1 MELGSLTKSI
11 NNAVRSARERLTQIS
26 STERDRRA
34 VIIGAAGLCLLILY
48 IVFHSISSGTDRL
61 EKRVTQLETEL
72 GRIQELKTEY
82 EDSEKKIAVL
92 SSKIKEENEPLIS
105 IVEQIL
111 LSENLDRKNFSIRD
125 VNLRTSDSEDFY
137 EERSIDV
144 ELKNISL
151 KDLVDVLYKIQNAPS
166 FLKVSNLNLSTK
178 FDRSDSLTVKL
189 RVSTFRFKEVT

>member
-11 NNAVRSARERLTQIS
+11 NNAVRSARERLAQIS

-82 EDSEKKIAVL
+82 EDSKKKIAVL

>member
-1 MELGSLTKSI
+1 MELGSLSKSI
-11 NNAVRSARERLTQIS
+11 NNAVRSARERLAQIS

-166 FLKVSNLNLSTK
+166 FLKVSDLNLSTK

>member
-1 MELGSLTKSI
+1 MELSSLTKSI
-11 NNAVRSARERLTQIS
+11 NNAVRSARERLAQIS

-92 SSKIKEENEPLIS
+92 SSKIKEEDEPLIS

>member
-1 MELGSLTKSI
+1 MELSSLTGNIRKTVGT
-11 NNAVRSARERLTQIS
+11 VREKLTRIS

-34 VIIGAAGLCLLILY
+34 IVIGASGLVLLVFYLI
-48 IVFHSISSGTDRL
+48 FHSISSGTDRL
-61 EKRVTQLETEL
+61 EKRVVQLESEL
-72 GRIQELKTEY
+72 GRVQELKTEY
-82 EDSEKKIAVL
+82 EESQKKIAVL
-92 SSKIKEENEPLIS
+92 SSKIKEEDEPLIS

-125 VNLRTSDSEDFY
+125 VNLRTSTSEDFY

-144 ELKNISL
+144 ELKNVSL

-178 FDRSDSLTVKL
+178 FDRSDSMTVKL

>member
-1 MELGSLTKSI
+1 MELSSLTGNIRKTV
-11 NNAVRSARERLTQIS
+11 ATVREKLTRIS

-34 VIIGAAGLCLLILY
+34 LVIGASGLVLLIFYL
-48 IVFHSISSGTDRL
+48 VFHSISSGTDRL
-61 EKRVTQLETEL
+61 EKRVVQLESEL
-72 GRIQELKTEY
+72 GRVQELRTEY
-82 EDSEKKIAVL
+82 EESEKKIAVL
-92 SSKIKEENEPLIS
+92 SSKIKEEDEPLIS

-125 VNLRTSDSEDFY
+125 VNLRTSTSEDFY

-144 ELKNISL
+144 ELKNMSL

-178 FDRSDSLTVKL
+178 FDKSDSMTVKL

>member
-1 MELGSLTKSI
+1 MELGSLSESI

-34 VIIGAAGLCLLILY
+34 VIIGAAGLGLLILY

>member
-1 MELGSLTKSI
+1 MELGSLTENI
-11 NNAVRSARERLTQIS
+11 NKAVRSARERLAQIS

-48 IVFHSISSGTDRL
+48 IIFHSISSGTNRL
-61 EKRVTQLETEL
+61 EKRVAQLETEL
-72 GRIQELKTEY
+72 GKIQELKTEY
-82 EDSEKKIAVL
+82 EDSQKKIAVL
-92 SSKIKEENEPLIS
+92 SSKIREENEPLIS

-151 KDLVDVLYKIQNAPS
+151 KDFVDVLYKIQNAPS
-166 FLKVSNLNLSTK
+166 FLKVSNLNLSTR

>member
-1 MELGSLTKSI
+1 MELGSLTENI
-11 NNAVRSARERLTQIS
+11 NKAVRSARERLAQIS

-48 IVFHSISSGTDRL
+48 IIFHSISSGTNRL
-61 EKRVTQLETEL
+61 EKRVAQLETEL
-72 GRIQELKTEY
+72 GKIQELKTEY
-82 EDSEKKIAVL
+82 EDSQKKIAVL

-151 KDLVDVLYKIQNAPS
+151 KDFVDVLYKIQNAPS
-166 FLKVSNLNLSTK
+166 FLKVSNLNLSTR

>member
-1 MELGSLTKSI
+1 MELGSLTGNIRKTI
-11 NNAVRSARERLTQIS
+11 GTVREKLTRIS

-34 VIIGAAGLCLLILY
+34 IIIGASGLVLLIFYL
-48 IVFHSISSGTDRL
+48 IFHSISSGTDRL
-61 EKRVTQLETEL
+61 EKRVVQLESEL
-72 GRIQELKTEY
+72 ERVQELKTEY
-82 EDSEKKIAVL
+82 EESQKKIAVL
-92 SSKIKEENEPLIS
+92 SSKIKEEDEPLIS

-178 FDRSDSLTVKL
+178 FDRSDSMTVKL

>member
-1 MELGSLTKSI
+1 MELSSLTGNIRKTVGT
-11 NNAVRSARERLTQIS
+11 VREKLTRIS

-34 VIIGAAGLCLLILY
+34 IIIGASGLVLLIFYL
-48 IVFHSISSGTDRL
+48 IFHSISSGTDRL
-61 EKRVTQLETEL
+61 EKRVVQLESEL
-72 GRIQELKTEY
+72 ERVQELKTEY
-82 EDSEKKIAVL
+82 EESQKKIAVL
-92 SSKIKEENEPLIS
+92 SSKIKEEDEPLIS

-125 VNLRTSDSEDFY
+125 VNLRTSTSEDFY

-178 FDRSDSLTVKL
+178 FDRSDSMTVKL

>member
-1 MELGSLTKSI
+1 MELGSLTENI
-11 NNAVRSARERLTQIS
+11 NKAVRSARERLAQIS

-48 IVFHSISSGTDRL
+48 IIFHSISSGTDRL
-61 EKRVTQLETEL
+61 EKRVAQLETEL
-72 GRIQELKTEY
+72 GKIQELKTEY
-82 EDSEKKIAVL
+82 EDSQKKIAVL
-92 SSKIKEENEPLIS
+92 SSKIREENEPLIS

-166 FLKVSNLNLSTK
+166 FLKVSNLNLSTR

>member
-82 EDSEKKIAVL
+82 EDSQKKIAVL
-92 SSKIKEENEPLIS
+92 SSKIKEEDEPLIS

>member
-1 MELGSLTKSI
+1 MELGSLNQSI
-11 NNAVRSARERLTQIS
+11 NKAVRSAREKLAQIS

-34 VIIGAAGLCLLILY
+34 VIIGAAGLCLLVLY

-61 EKRVTQLETEL
+61 EKRVVQLETEL

-82 EDSEKKIAVL
+82 EESQKKIAVL
-92 SSKIKEENEPLIS
+92 SSKIKEEDEPLIS

-125 VNLRTSDSEDFY
+125 VNLRTSTEDFY

-178 FDRSDSLTVKL
+178 FDKSDSLTVKL

>member
-1 MELGSLTKSI
+1 MELSSLTGNIRKTVG
-11 NNAVRSARERLTQIS
+11 AVREKLTRIS

-34 VIIGAAGLCLLILY
+34 IIIGASGLVLLIFYL
-48 IVFHSISSGTDRL
+48 IFHSISSGTDRL
-61 EKRVTQLETEL
+61 EKRVVQLESEL
-72 GRIQELKTEY
+72 ERVQELKTEY
-82 EDSEKKIAVL
+82 EESQKKIAVL
-92 SSKIKEENEPLIS
+92 SSKIKEEDEPLIS

-125 VNLRTSDSEDFY
+125 VNLRTSTSEDFY

-178 FDRSDSLTVKL
+178 FDRSDSMTVKL

>member
-1 MELGSLTKSI
+1 MSSRYSFRRI
-11 NNAVRSARERLTQIS
+11 
-26 STERDRRA
+26 STER
-34 VIIGAAGLCLLILY
+34 
-48 IVFHSISSGTDRL
+48 T
-61 EKRVTQLETEL
+61 
-72 GRIQELKTEY
+72 
-82 EDSEKKIAVL
+82 
-92 SSKIKEENEPLIS
+92 
-105 IVEQIL
+105 
-111 LSENLDRKNFSIRD
+111 FSIRD

>member
-1 MELGSLTKSI
+1 MELSSLTGNIRKTV
-11 NNAVRSARERLTQIS
+11 ATVREKLTRIS

-34 VIIGAAGLCLLILY
+34 LVIGASGLVLLIFYL
-48 IVFHSISSGTDRL
+48 IFHSISSGTDRL
-61 EKRVTQLETEL
+61 EKRVLQLESEL
-72 GRIQELKTEY
+72 ERVQELKTEY
-82 EDSEKKIAVL
+82 EESEKKIDVL
-92 SSKIKEENEPLIS
+92 SSKIKEEDEPLIS

-125 VNLRTSDSEDFY
+125 VNLRTSTSEDFY

-144 ELKNISL
+144 ELKNMSL

-178 FDRSDSLTVKL
+178 FDKSDSMTVKL

>member
-1 MELGSLTKSI
+1 MELSSLTGNIRKAI
-11 NNAVRSARERLTQIS
+11 GTAREKLTRIS

-34 VIIGAAGLCLLILY
+34 LIIGSSGLVLLILY
-48 IVFHSISSGTDRL
+48 LVFHSISSGTDRL
-61 EKRVTQLETEL
+61 EKRVVQLESEL
-72 GRIQELKTEY
+72 GRVQELKTEY
-82 EDSEKKIAVL
+82 EESEKKIAVL
-92 SSKIKEENEPLIS
+92 SSKIKEEDEPLIS

-125 VNLRTSDSEDFY
+125 VNLRTSTSEDFY

-151 KDLVDVLYKIQNAPS
+151 KDLVDILYKIQNAPS

-178 FDRSDSLTVKL
+178 FDRSDSMTVKL

>member
-1 MELGSLTKSI
+1 MELSSLTKSI

-82 EDSEKKIAVL
+82 EDSQKKIAVL
-92 SSKIKEENEPLIS
+92 SSKIKEEDEPLIS

>member
-11 NNAVRSARERLTQIS
+11 NNAVRSARERLAQIS

-166 FLKVSNLNLSTK
+166 FLKVSDLNLSTK

>member
-1 MELGSLTKSI
+1 MELSSLTGNIRKTVAS
-11 NNAVRSARERLTQIS
+11 VREKLTRIS

-34 VIIGAAGLCLLILY
+34 LVIGASGLVLLIFYL
-48 IVFHSISSGTDRL
+48 IFHSISSGTDRL
-61 EKRVTQLETEL
+61 EKRVVQLESEL
-72 GRIQELKTEY
+72 ERVQELRTEY
-82 EDSEKKIAVL
+82 EESEKKIAVL
-92 SSKIKEENEPLIS
+92 SSKIKEEDEPLIS

-125 VNLRTSDSEDFY
+125 VNLRTSTSEDFY

-144 ELKNISL
+144 ELKNMSL

-178 FDRSDSLTVKL
+178 FDKSDSMTVKL

>member
-1 MELGSLTKSI
+1 MELSSLTGNIRKTV
-11 NNAVRSARERLTQIS
+11 ATVREKLTRIS

-34 VIIGAAGLCLLILY
+34 LVIGASGLVLLIFYL
-48 IVFHSISSGTDRL
+48 IFHSISSGTDRL
-61 EKRVTQLETEL
+61 EKRVLQLESEL
-72 GRIQELKTEY
+72 GRVQELRTEY
-82 EDSEKKIAVL
+82 EESEKKIAVL
-92 SSKIKEENEPLIS
+92 SSKIKEEDEPLIS

-125 VNLRTSDSEDFY
+125 VNLRTSTSEDFY

-144 ELKNISL
+144 ELKNMSL

-178 FDRSDSLTVKL
+178 FDKSDSMTVKL

>member
-1 MELGSLTKSI
+1 MELGSLSKSI
-11 NNAVRSARERLTQIS
+11 NNAVRSARERLAQIS

>member
-1 MELGSLTKSI
+1 MELGSLTENIKK
-11 NNAVRSARERLTQIS
+11 AVRSARERLTQIS
-26 STERDRRA
+26 STERDRKA
-34 VIIGAAGLCLLILY
+34 VIIGAAGLCLLIFY

-61 EKRVTQLETEL
+61 EKRVVQLESEL
-72 GRIQELKTEY
+72 GKIQELKTEY
-82 EDSEKKIAVL
+82 EESQKKIAVL
-92 SSKIKEENEPLIS
+92 SSKIKEEDEPLIS

-151 KDLVDVLYKIQNAPS
+151 KDLVDVLYKIQNTPS

>member
-1 MELGSLTKSI
+1 MELGSLSKSI

>member
-1 MELGSLTKSI
+1 MELSSLTGNIRKTVA
-11 NNAVRSARERLTQIS
+11 AVREKLTRIS

-34 VIIGAAGLCLLILY
+34 LVIGASGLVLLIFYL
-48 IVFHSISSGTDRL
+48 IFHSISSGTDRL
-61 EKRVTQLETEL
+61 EKRVVQLESEL
-72 GRIQELKTEY
+72 ERVQELRTEY
-82 EDSEKKIAVL
+82 EESEKKIAVL
-92 SSKIKEENEPLIS
+92 SSKIKEEDEPLIS

-125 VNLRTSDSEDFY
+125 VNLRTSTSEDFY

-144 ELKNISL
+144 ELKNMSL

-178 FDRSDSLTVKL
+178 FDKSDSMTVKL

>member
-1 MELGSLTKSI
+1 MELSSLTGNIRKTV
-11 NNAVRSARERLTQIS
+11 ATVREKLTRIS

-34 VIIGAAGLCLLILY
+34 LVIGASGLVLLIFYL
-48 IVFHSISSGTDRL
+48 IFHSISSDTDRL
-61 EKRVTQLETEL
+61 EKRVLQLESEL
-72 GRIQELKTEY
+72 ERVQELKTEY
-82 EDSEKKIAVL
+82 EESEKKIDVL
-92 SSKIKEENEPLIS
+92 SSKIKEEDEPLIS

-125 VNLRTSDSEDFY
+125 VNLRTSTSEDFY

-144 ELKNISL
+144 ELKNMSL

-178 FDRSDSLTVKL
+178 FDKSDSMTVKL

>member
-1 MELGSLTKSI
+1 MELGSLTKSV
-11 NNAVRSARERLTQIS
+11 NNAVRSARERLAQIS

-166 FLKVSNLNLSTK
+166 FLKVSDLNLSTK

>member
-1 MELGSLTKSI
+1 MELSSLTGNIRKTVG
-11 NNAVRSARERLTQIS
+11 AVREKLTRIS

-34 VIIGAAGLCLLILY
+34 IVIGASGLVILVFYLI
-48 IVFHSISSGTDRL
+48 FHSISSGTDRL
-61 EKRVTQLETEL
+61 EKRVVQLESEL
-72 GRIQELKTEY
+72 GRVQELKTEY
-82 EDSEKKIAVL
+82 EESQKKIAVL
-92 SSKIKEENEPLIS
+92 SSKIKEEDEPLIS

-125 VNLRTSDSEDFY
+125 VNLRTSTSEDFY

-178 FDRSDSLTVKL
+178 FDRSDSMTVKL